1 MALLLRGDDGL
12 LEAAGLLELSFALVS
27 PALLPPQAAVMVSAD
42 AIAPAAAS
50 LFIVGMVFP
59 FHLSIVCSSCWWFAL
74 GEDMDGWSRCGIS
87 GQTTL
92 TFTLCQPVD
101 PLGAIGARAEVW
113 V

>member
-1 MALLLRGDDGL
+1 MALLLRGDAGL

-59 FHLSIVCSSCWWFAL
+59 FIFRLFVRLAGGSPSVRTWM
-74 GEDMDGWSRCGIS
+74 G
-87 GQTTL
+87 
-92 TFTLCQPVD
+92 
-101 PLGAIGARAEVW
+101 GAAVGFLVRRR
-113 V
+113 